1 MDLQVSSFSLGTRCS
16 NFFSLNLDSFFFFS
30 IRSSE
35 WLSDS
40 FDNDG
45 MNRARSLDDL
55 AIVDYEMFEER
66 RGSDQSAGIG
76 GDGYRRMKE
85 TSRESVNKHH
95 VAMEE
100 KVLSFMSKNGD
111 QNMEVLESWFNPD
124 GGAEEPRQNK
134 DKNEPVYSEVGAQI
148 PRDDPVYSEVG
159 SQIRKDESIYSEVGS
174 QIPK

>member
-1 MDLQVSSFSLGTRCS
+1 MILSL
-16 NFFSLNLDSFFFFS
+16 FFS

-66 RGSDQSAGIG
+66 RGSDQSAGKG

-124 GGAEEPRQNK
+124 GGAEEHRQNK
-134 DKNEPVYSEVGAQI
+134 AKNEPVYSEVGAQI